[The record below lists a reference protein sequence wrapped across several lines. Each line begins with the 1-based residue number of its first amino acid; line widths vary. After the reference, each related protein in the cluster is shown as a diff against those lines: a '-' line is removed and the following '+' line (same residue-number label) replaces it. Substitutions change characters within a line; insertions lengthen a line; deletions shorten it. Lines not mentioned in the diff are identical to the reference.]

1 MNGTMR
7 HIPDD
12 ELHAC
17 LDQALS
23 RSQCVEIESHLAE
36 CVHCR
41 MARDEIAA
49 LRDST
54 TALLGKL
61 GPRRIEWVPLG
72 TLQVEAESRRLRT
85 RRWIRA
91 GAWAA
96 TLLVAIGLGW
106 QARQWRRAL
115 TAPTPPVSSTVAGPA
130 AVPPA
135 PEALPTVA
143 IDRTTAPVRRQAPA
157 PASATLI
164 PNGPDAAPAL
174 ATGPAE
180 APVGVE
186 VSAIEPS
193 RAVSQLPA
201 SGLWRIVALEPAT
214 DSSGPTRVDGL
225 PVVQVQVQQAGTERE
240 ITAVDQRLGSGEVI
254 RLVDGPAS
262 QLADLM
268 AAELAT
274 TQAANQAADPTEE
287 TAHGDATLTQ
297 RMGSRVLLLTGPP
310 EMLSTLMTRVKV
322 GTAAE
327 KK

>member
-1 MNGTMR
+1 MNGIMR

-23 RSQCVEIESHLAE
+23 RSQCVEIESHLAA
-36 CVHCR
+36 CVRCR

-61 GPRRIEWVPLG
+61 GPRRIRWVPLG
-72 TLQVEAESRRLRT
+72 TLQAEAEARRLRT

-96 TLLVAIGLGW
+96 TLFIAIGLGW

-115 TAPTPPVSSTVAGPA
+115 TAPTPSANAAVAGPA
-130 AVPPA
+130 LLPQP
-135 PEALPTVA
+135 LPTVA
-143 IDRTTAPVRRQAPA
+143 VARPTAPERHQAPA
-157 PASATLI
+157 PAHATTI
-164 PNGPDAAPAL
+164 PNQPDAAPVL
-174 ATGPAE
+174 ESGPAE

-193 RAVSQLPA
+193 RAASQLPA
-201 SGLWRIVALEPAT
+201 SGLWRIVAMEPAG

-274 TQAANQAADPTEE
+274 TQSANQGADPTDQA
-287 TAHGDATLTQ
+287 AHGDATLTR

-322 GTAAE
+322 GTVAE